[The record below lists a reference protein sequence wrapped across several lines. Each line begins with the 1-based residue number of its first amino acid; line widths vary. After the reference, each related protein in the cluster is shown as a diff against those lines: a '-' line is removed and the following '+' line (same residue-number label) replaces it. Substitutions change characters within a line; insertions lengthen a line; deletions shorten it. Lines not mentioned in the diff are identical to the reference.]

1 MPYAHLSA
9 EDKAG
14 FWEDG
19 FLVKRHCFDDEEVGL
34 VQRALVEDSELRES
48 VINRQ
53 RAFDLPDDEWGAHDQ
68 IVQIIWNRAGEDLF
82 GAISRCARLVE
93 GAQLLLGGEVYNYTH
108 ALNMKPPGK
117 GGCFRW
123 HQDFGYWYENGILF
137 PDMPNAVIVIDPMRR
152 ENGCIQ
158 FL

>member
-68 IVQIIWNRAGEDLF
+68 IVQIIWKPGGWKICSAQSR
-82 GAISRCARLVE
+82 GARDWSRGRSFYSGARS
-93 GAQLLLGGEVYNYTH
+93 TTT
-108 ALNMKPPGK
+108 PT
-117 GGCFRW
+117 RST
-123 HQDFGYWYENGILF
+123 
-137 PDMPNAVIVIDPMRR
+137 
-152 ENGCIQ
+152 
-158 FL
+158 